1 MLILDHQKKT
11 SMHNIFSKFYE
22 KQVSYFGYL
31 SSQKIICV
39 EKKIFFRVI
48 NFEEDYRFKIMHNFF
63 FKSDYLLQIF
73 HFIFTSMWQEK
84 PFYIITS
91 CLLTNF
97 FQGIAEIVKLLND
110 FLLLRK
116 NVVLLLGSS
125 TWVEN
130 DFFYNFAWCCC
141 VGIPHT
147 VAIS

>member
-1 MLILDHQKKT
+1 MKSRCHILV
-11 SMHNIFSKFYE
+11 IFIVKR
-22 KQVSYFGYL
+22 
-31 SSQKIICV
+31 SSVLK
-39 EKKIFFRVI
+39 KKIFFRVI

-116 NVVLLLGSS
+116 NVVLLLVLLLGLKMTFFTTLHGAAVSGYHTLLQFHKKRGS
-125 TWVEN
+125 
-130 DFFYNFAWCCC
+130 
-141 VGIPHT
+141 VG
-147 VAIS
+147 S